1 VAKPI
6 TKKLAD
12 LHEEYLAD
20 VLQGRKTKS
29 SGNQLHDPADG
40 RNAPYSPLGFAWD
53 CKCAMP
59 GTKSISITREML
71 SKIEHESHGMLM
83 PGVPIRFYESE
94 RGAVEH
100 DWIAI
105 RTEDLRALLD
115 YALAYLEGEPDE
127 S

>member
-1 VAKPI
+1 MPKPI

-12 LHEEYLAD
+12 AHEVDMAEL
-20 VLQGRKTKS
+20 LQGRKTKS
-29 SGNQLHDPADG
+29 SGNQLNDPADG
-40 RNAPYSPLGFAWD
+40 RHAPYDELGLAWD

-71 SKIEHESHGMLM
+71 SKIEHEAHLLK
-83 PGVPIRFYESE
+83 PAIPIRFYATE

-105 RTEDLRALLD
+105 RLQDFLELLD
-115 YALAYLEGEPDE
+115 RVREEE
-127 S
+127 